1 MEWHRDAAG
10 VRQPAPVVA
19 GGWPRAALQGVACGA
34 AFAAIL
40 ILRSRA
46 SLDFIYFQF

>member
-1 MEWHRDAAG
+1 MHRDAAG
-10 VRQPAPVVA
+10 VRQPAPVVS
-19 GGWPRAALQGVACGA
+19 GMLPRTIVQGLACGA